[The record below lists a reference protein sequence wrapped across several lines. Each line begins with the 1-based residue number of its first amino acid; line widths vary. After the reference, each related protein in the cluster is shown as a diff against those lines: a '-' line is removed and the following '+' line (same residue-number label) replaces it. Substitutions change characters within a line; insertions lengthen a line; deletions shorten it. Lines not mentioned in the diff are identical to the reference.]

1 MEIKDNVYALE
12 DGTKTGQS
20 TAVEGNARGGAKEK
34 GSAVLGKFKDV
45 SALERAYET
54 LQAEFTRR
62 SQRLKELE
70 RAAENFKAEQGVDGA
85 EKLRKNAG
93 VRKER
98 TKEFDGFV
106 AEIERG
112 FAVEPKKDDG
122 KPTGGTDEKVEAVET
137 VKTDENTQTDG
148 ASTVGDGN
156 NVPVIARSVEDEEE
170 KVEAAISADDGIA
183 ENNIKKASFDVA
195 DGAISDETLYRK
207 ALENESVR
215 LKIIGDYLSSVGKTG
230 APLTMGASG
239 TLATPPLKARS
250 VSEAGEMALRFFKTA
265 K

>member
-1 MEIKDNVYALE
+1 MEIKENVYVGE
-12 DGTKTGQS
+12 NGTKTEQS
-20 TAVEGNARGGAKEK
+20 AVAEGNARGGAKNK

-70 RAAENFKAEQGVDGA
+70 RAAENFKAEQGMDGV
-85 EKLRKNAG
+85 EKLRKNASE
-93 VRKER
+93 RKER

-112 FAVEPKKDDG
+112 FAVEPKKADE
-122 KPTGGTDEKVEAVET
+122 KPTGETDEKE
-137 VKTDENTQTDG
+137 KTDENTQTDG
-148 ASTVGDGN
+148 AVTVGDGDN
-156 NVPVIARSVEDEEE
+156 LPVAARSVEDEDENAE
-170 KVEAAISADDGIA
+170 VAVSADDGVL

-207 ALENESVR
+207 ASENESVR
-215 LKIIGDYLSSVGKTG
+215 LKIIGEYLSSVGKTG

-239 TLATPPLKARS
+239 TFATPPLKARS